1 MLIHKTD
8 EENKINK
15 NTGVKLPNKFS
26 LLQIP
31 LTLLIWHYHDVI
43 ILDLPLKY

>member
-8 EENKINK
+8 GENEIKK
-15 NTGVKLPNKFS
+15 YRGKTPKQVF